1 MMWSSIENLKENLNR
16 IAFEIHEDDDEDDA
30 HLSMPHNS
38 GDSVDSLIVSP
49 ANRRISRNLSH
60 SESPIYNYHSPV
72 ANGLDSA
79 YKTELEKYK
88 AEIKRLK
95 ESEAEIKAL
104 SVNYAAL
111 LKEKEDHIGR
121 LSKENSSLKQNL
133 QTSHTPTVPRHSS
146 KGSIDQLSNSHRK
159 ILACK
164 NIEGNPSSNG
174 LFPQHDGLSNGESLG
189 SEKELADLLEE
200 KSMSLVSMQASY
212 ELQIKQLGIEL
223 DKERCKLENIE
234 MKLKEEQKLSA
245 SFQQELRSLKVDK
258 EKMAQEVARIN
269 DEMNQKVAEI
279 QQHELNLHNRDT
291 KLAEKEL
298 EDFKRVVAALREEN
312 NKLKNDKDKL
322 EASLEASKLLTVQAP
337 SSGGEGQSSP
347 VFPEKEV
354 MEKSLQKLEN
364 DLKET
369 RRERDKAL
377 LELNRLKQHLLEKE
391 SEESEKMD
399 EDTKVIEEL
408 RQICESQHAQILQ
421 LEKDLKQAN
430 GSLNEVKI
438 RTDRELVKSKE
449 TVDEL
454 NRKLASCLSTIDAKS
469 IEVLNLQT
477 ALGQYYAEIEA
488 KERLAEDLT
497 AVKEESARLSA
508 LLKDAYERSE
518 NLSRDKEEA
527 LVKLSEAEKK
537 FADWKNRM
545 NKLEQDNEKL
555 RRALEHSLTRINR
568 MSLDSDNY
576 VDRRIVVKL
585 LVTYFQRNH
594 SKEVLDLM
602 VRMLGFSE
610 EDKQRLGG
618 IGRQGGSGGKGVV
631 RGVFGLPGRLVGG
644 ILGGGGGGS
653 SPTAANMTSSD
664 DQSFGDLWVDFLLKE
679 TEEREKRE
687 AAASNSSFSSSS
699 PSGSFH
705 QAAIAAEQNS
715 SDSEFSTVP
724 LTSAESNYPHSQFSR
739 PLQKY

>member
-146 KGSIDQLSNSHRK
+146 
-159 ILACK
+159 
-164 NIEGNPSSNG
+164 
-174 LFPQHDGLSNGESLG
+174 
-189 SEKELADLLEE
+189 KELADLLEE